1 MNPTALDPSH
11 PPIAVRTE
19 KVTTNMM
26 RKVVASTLIAALA
39 LALPASSKIASA
51 EETQYIR
58 IATLAPR
65 DTDMAKSFM
74 KIDKGLRAAS
84 KNGWGVK
91 LYPSGVAGD
100 EVDVI
105 RKMKV
110 GQMDASIITSTG
122 LSQIVREVNVL
133 NAPGVITNYK
143 QLDAV
148 QSAMRS
154 EWSKSFDDAG
164 FKLLAWGET
173 GQYRWFAKNEIKKPS
188 SLKGMR
194 PWVWPA
200 SHVMKEIYATIG
212 ANGVPLGVPEVYG
225 ALQTG
230 MIDMIIAT
238 GVAVVA
244 LQWHAN
250 LKHVTERTTGVLVG
264 AMIMNKDKWGQLPA
278 EVQNL
283 LQTEVTK
290 ATEGDK
296 EDMRKS
302 DDRSYKNLLSRGYVA
317 DKWDAEGEAEYQ
329 AMATTVRKK
338 LVGRIYPGELL
349 DRVMKIAASAK

>member
-1 MNPTALDPSH
+1 
-11 PPIAVRTE
+11 
-19 KVTTNMM
+19 MM
-26 RKVVASTLIAALA
+26 RKVLASTLIAALA
-39 LALPASSKIASA
+39 LAVPAAVRIASA

-65 DTDMAKSFM
+65 DSDMAKSFM
-74 KIDKGLRAAS
+74 KIDKGLRDAT

-100 EVDVI
+100 EIDVI

-133 NAPGVITNYK
+133 NAPGVVTNYK
-143 QLDAV
+143 QLEAV
-148 QSAMRS
+148 QKTMGP
-154 EWSKSFDDAG
+154 EWTKSFDAAG

-173 GQYRWFAKNEIKKPS
+173 GQYRWFAKNAITKPAAI
-188 SLKGMR
+188 KGMR

-200 SHVMKEIYATIG
+200 SHVMKEIFATIG

-230 MIDMIIAT
+230 MVDMIIAT

-264 AMIMNKDKWGQLPA
+264 AMIMNKDKWNTLPP
-278 EVQNL
+278 EVQSL
-283 LQTEVTK
+283 VQSEVTK
-290 ATEGDK
+290 GTEGDK

-302 DDRSYKNLLSRGYVA
+302 DDRAIKNLLSRGYVL
-317 DKWDAEGEAEYQ
+317 DKWDAAGNAEYET
-329 AMATTVRKK
+329 MAESVRKK
-338 LVGRIYPGELL
+338 LVGRIYPAELL
-349 DRVMKIAASAK
+349 DRVMKIAAGAK